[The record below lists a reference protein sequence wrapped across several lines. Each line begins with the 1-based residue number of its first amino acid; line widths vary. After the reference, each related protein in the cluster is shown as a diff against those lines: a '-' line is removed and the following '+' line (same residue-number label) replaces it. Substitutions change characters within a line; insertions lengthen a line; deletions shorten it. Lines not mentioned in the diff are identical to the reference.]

1 MEKLYKTLRPRRKKP
16 TWIPEQRTESGM
28 EAELRMQGLRM
39 WSGFIWLR
47 IKLDGWVL

>member
-1 MEKLYKTLRPRRKKP
+1 MSKP
-16 TWIPEQRTESGM
+16 TWIPEHRSEVGIGTEHKI
-28 EAELRMQGLRM
+28 EDLRM